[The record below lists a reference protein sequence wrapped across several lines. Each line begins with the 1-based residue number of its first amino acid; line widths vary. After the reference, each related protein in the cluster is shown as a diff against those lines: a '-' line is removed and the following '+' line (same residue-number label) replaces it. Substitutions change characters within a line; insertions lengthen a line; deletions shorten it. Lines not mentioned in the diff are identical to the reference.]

1 MSQRDYL
8 SAFAEANRAICEG
21 VNERA
26 VMNLITRRIAETL
39 NLKGCLIKLKPGEI
53 ERVER
58 KSDALKL
65 GDSTYRIQFPE
76 GERLELLSSF
86 GLSEDFIY
94 SKIHSSQD
102 SLFSRIP
109 QKTIAI
115 ADIEKID
122 KNLDYDAAKAEG
134 IRAMLMF
141 PIEVNRENV
150 AMVALFDDK
159 VGELSREDVKFARA
173 ITSRGV
179 MAFIYLRNMDRM
191 LDRERQFLRSFQE
204 ISSAIGSTL
213 TMNKVLQL
221 VVAKVTEVLGV
232 RGAQVRL
239 LDRKTN
245 QLQLAASY
253 GLSEKFVKIGAL
265 KAKRGEDGARKLSTK
280 AIVIDDAPT
289 DPRVQYR
296 SEIIEEGIR
305 KILTLPLIVRDR
317 IIGELTIF
325 TGESLA
331 FTTQE
336 IQFTTAIAQQCA
348 FAIENS
354 RMYQQVKYE
363 FQKLL
368 EDFGYEGSST

>member
-1 MSQRDYL
+1 MRQTDYL

-21 VNERA
+21 ANERM
-26 VMNLITRRIAETL
+26 VMNLITRRVTETL

-65 GDSTYRIQFPE
+65 GGSTYRIQFPE
-76 GERLELLSSF
+76 EERLELLSSF

-94 SKIHSSQD
+94 SKIHSSHD
-102 SLFSRIP
+102 SLFYRIP

-115 ADIEKID
+115 ADIEKKE
-122 KNLDYDAAKAEG
+122 KNVDYDAVKAEG
-134 IRAMLMF
+134 IRAILMF

-150 AMVALFDDK
+150 ALVALFDDK
-159 VGELSREDVKFARA
+159 VGELSSEDVKFARA

-179 MAFIYLRNMDRM
+179 MAFIYLRNWDRM
-191 LDRERQFLRSFQE
+191 LDRERQFLNSFQE
-204 ISSAIGSTL
+204 VSSAISSTL
-213 TMNKVLQL
+213 TINKVLQL
-221 VVAKVTEVLGV
+221 VVTKITEVLGV

-245 QLQLAASY
+245 QLQLAATY
-253 GLSEKFVKIGAL
+253 GLSEKFLKIGAL
-265 KAKRGEDGARKLSTK
+265 KAKRGKNGARKLSAK
-280 AIVIDDAPT
+280 AIIIDDAHT

-296 SEIIEEGIR
+296 SELIEEGIR
-305 KILTLPLIVRDR
+305 KMLTLPLIVRDR

-331 FTTQE
+331 VTKQE